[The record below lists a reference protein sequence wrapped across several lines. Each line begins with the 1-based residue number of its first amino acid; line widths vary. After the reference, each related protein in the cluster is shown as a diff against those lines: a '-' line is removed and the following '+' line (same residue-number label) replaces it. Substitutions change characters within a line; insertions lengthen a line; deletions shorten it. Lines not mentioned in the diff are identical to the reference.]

1 MKYYIVEMPSGQ
13 WNNIFIVKADNQ
25 KDAINK
31 VFSNAFEWR
40 NIELKEKNKECGYY
54 ANHIYSRSD
63 LRATELE
70 KRFKEDNTY
79 VEEMICLN

>member
-13 WNNIFIVKADNQ
+13 WNNIFIVKANNQ

-40 NIELKEKNKECGYY
+40 NKELKEENKKYGYY

-63 LRATELE
+63 LKAIELE
-70 KRFKEDNTY
+70 KRSKEDNMY